1 MGNPSIW
8 HRMTDDNLIEMGFK
22 SGHRAIFY
30 EILNSYNLQNSG
42 DHILS
47 LFAAWSLPLGLVS
60 KMHEFGWSDPDF
72 WTEINDSDF
81 KELGFQRGHVIIFKN
96 RVKNG
101 DHIQKLQILKEE
113 KTNNGLEEEQ
123 MNNNDDVKE
132 EIADDDDDDEIDDG
146 KQEIEPTFNIDASTV
161 THEQFWYKLDEM
173 NDSYDYYLEI
183 KCGKTDHWLKKKR
196 ITNKKRNNIF
206 DLKWDTNYRVRIRA
220 ENKRNKKIS
229 YSK

>member
-1 MGNPSIW
+1 M
-8 HRMTDDNLIEMGFK
+8 
-22 SGHRAIFY
+22 
-30 EILNSYNLQNSG
+30 
-42 DHILS
+42 
-47 LFAAWSLPLGLVS
+47 
-60 KMHEFGWSDPDF
+60 
-72 WTEINDSDF
+72 
-81 KELGFQRGHVIIFKN
+81 
-96 RVKNG
+96 
-101 DHIQKLQILKEE
+101 
-113 KTNNGLEEEQ
+113 
-123 MNNNDDVKE
+123 
-132 EIADDDDDDEIDDG
+132 G

-229 YSK
+229 YSKVSILKTKDKKWKNKHLPTIPNFKYSVSSNNKKIIVEFNKNELDQIKQTKFDERYCLDI